1 MYIARGLARLQWIFS
16 TTRLREGKGVLGT
29 MVGGRTKVPFGI
41 LCVLLSSLWGC
52 GGGSAAPNVSRP
64 TLTSIAISPA
74 NPTVAPGTTQQFK
87 ATATYSDNSTADVTS
102 SANWSSSNTS
112 NATVQTAGQSSPG
125 LATGLAVGSA
135 VISASFGGQASTTTL
150 DVKALKALA
159 ISPANPTISVG
170 ATQGFKATAT
180 YSDNSSVDA
189 TASANWSS
197 SDPNIATI
205 QTAGQ
210 SSPGLA
216 TAAANGSA
224 NIQATYGG
232 ITALTILNVSTSG
245 GTQTALSLS
254 EINPSIAPNRT
265 LQFVA
270 VADYSNGS
278 NQKVTALAIWTTS
291 DPSAA
296 TVQDTGQSNPGL
308 VTGVTAGKTAT
319 ISASYGGFSKS
330 TVVTVVSDAVP
341 NPIMDMT
348 SSRYLGFQGG
358 LYENSSDTVPADHA
372 AAGLS
377 AAASIRPLD
386 QNGNPSSTG
395 AVVFLSIGMSN
406 ATIEFSAFQTQAAAN
421 PNVNHT
427 TLAMENGAYGG
438 VTACPWTVA
447 QGLPTPTPCPG
458 LTGVPAENQ
467 YDRVRDTVLATA
479 TTAPSAPPGCGSASN
494 PCLTERQV
502 QVVWIKN
509 ANPSPALNGQGS
521 LSASTVCANDILT
534 IEACNY
540 ESQLGQTIR
549 AAKSRYPNL
558 KQVFLSTRIYAGYAL
573 VPLNP
578 EPYAYE
584 YGFSAKWL
592 IQAQIDQIRNSTV
605 NPVAG
610 DLNYS
615 NGHAAWTAW
624 GPYLWADG
632 ASPRSD
638 GLYWCGGQSSV
649 PCNGEDD
656 YQSDFTHPNAQF
668 GTPKVVNLL
677 MKFFLN
683 SSYTPWFRP

>member
-1 MYIARGLARLQWIFS
+1 M
-16 TTRLREGKGVLGT
+16 
-29 MVGGRTKVPFGI
+29 
-41 LCVLLSSLWGC
+41 
-52 GGGSAAPNVSRP
+52 
-64 TLTSIAISPA
+64 LTSIVISPT
-74 NPTVAPGTTQQFK
+74 NPTINFGASQQYT
-87 ATATYSDNSTADVTS
+87 ATARYSDSSTKNVTN
-102 SANWSSSNTS
+102 SANWSSSKTRVANFQIAGSPGLATGIAAGTTTITVSFGGLNTNTTLTVS
-112 NATVQTAGQSSPG
+112 TATLRALAITPTNPTIAVGATQQFTAKGSYSDGSVSDVTLSTKWSSSDPTIATIQTSGQSSPG
-125 LATGLAVGSA
+125 LA
-135 VISASFGGQASTTTL
+135 
-150 DVKALKALA
+150 KALA
-159 ISPANPTISVG
+159 
-170 ATQGFKATAT
+170 
-180 YSDNSSVDA
+180 
-189 TASANWSS
+189 
-197 SDPNIATI
+197 
-205 QTAGQ
+205 
-210 SSPGLA
+210 
-216 TAAANGSA
+216 NGNT
-224 NIQATYGG
+224 NIQATFGG
-232 ITALTILNVSTSG
+232 ITALTILDVSTSG
-245 GTQTALSLS
+245 GTQTGLSLS
-254 EINPSIAPNRT
+254 EINPSIAPGRT

-270 VADYSNGS
+270 VADYDNGS
-278 NQKVTALAIWTTS
+278 TQKVTTSATWTSS

-341 NPIMDMT
+341 IPIMDMT
-348 SSRYLGFQGG
+348 SLQYLGFQGG

-386 QNGNPSSTG
+386 QNGSPSSNG

-479 TTAPSAPPGCGSASN
+479 TAAPSAPPGCGSASN
-494 PCLTERQV
+494 PCLTEKQV

-638 GLYWCGGQSSV
+638 GMYWCGGQSSA